1 MPIPNEIR
9 PALREELDALARGER
24 PALLIWVEN
33 YGHGGARLIRQPEE
47 IWSHVTSEVQHRSD
61 GSAWGCVPLWTAEES
76 PSDLTA
82 EFEVGPSGT
91 VTLTDVR
98 VL

>member
-1 MPIPNEIR
+1 VTIPNEIR

-24 PALLIWVEN
+24 PALLTWVVN
-33 YGHGGARLIRQPEE
+33 HGQAGAELVRQPDE
-47 IWSHVTSEVQHRSD
+47 IWSHPTSDLQRRPD
-61 GSAWGCVPLWTAEES
+61 GTAWGCVPLWTTEEH

-82 EFEVGPSGT
+82 EFEVSSDGI
-91 VTLTDVR
+91 VALTDVR